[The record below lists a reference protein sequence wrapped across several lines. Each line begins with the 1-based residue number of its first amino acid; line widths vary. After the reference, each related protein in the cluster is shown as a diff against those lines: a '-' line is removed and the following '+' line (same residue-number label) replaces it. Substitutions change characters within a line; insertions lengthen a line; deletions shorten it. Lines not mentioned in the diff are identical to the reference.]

1 MRFLKRI
8 DSIILITLSLSSIFV
23 VIIDYYNLFDNI
35 ELFKTIEY
43 VPILFILISFIA
55 LHLGVSHLSTTNFQ
69 DKFSGGAEEINS
81 GFEMYAES
89 IINSVHGVKLTTFQD
104 AGEQE
109 LYLARRIKEAS
120 LEVCDLSWKEKLSRH
135 YSLKS
140 RKRTHKSYEVGI
152 AKACESIPYRE
163 IFIFSDERRK
173 EKLKRRIK
181 ENIPGYSCRY
191 FNQSS
196 NIPRLQFV
204 IIDREE
210 IVFAS
215 SSYPALCSIKHKELG
230 SIFQSY
236 YDDVWDHA
244 IPLKEGD
251 RIFSD
256 EVEKA
261 LK

>member
-1 MRFLKRI
+1 M
-8 DSIILITLSLSSIFV
+8 SSILV

-35 ELFKTIEY
+35 DFFKTIDY
-43 VPILFILISFIA
+43 VPILFVLISFIA
-55 LHLGVSHLSTTNFQ
+55 LHLGVSHLSTASFEER
-69 DKFSGGAEEINS
+69 FSGGAAEINS
-81 GFEMYAES
+81 GFERYAES
-89 IINSVHGVKLTTFQD
+89 IINSVHGVKLTTFRD

-109 LYLARRIKEAS
+109 LYLARRIKEAK
-120 LEVCDLSWKEKLSRH
+120 LEVCDLSWKEQLSRH

-140 RKRTHKSYEVGI
+140 RKKTHKSYEIGI
-152 AKACESIPYRE
+152 AKACKTIPYRE

-173 EKLKRRIK
+173 EKLQRRIK

-191 FNQSS
+191 FNKSS
-196 NIPRLQFV
+196 SIPRLQFV

-215 SSYPALCSIKHKELG
+215 SSYPTLCSIKHKELG

-236 YDDVWDHA
+236 YNDVWDHA
-244 IPLKEGD
+244 TPLKEGD
-251 RIFSD
+251 RIFSE

-261 LK
+261 LKE